1 MRIVIYGCGQIGR
14 VVNQILK
21 DSGHQII
28 GYVDDSYSSLLKQNH
43 DLKILGGREWLLRN
57 SSYDRVCLGVGTI
70 DSRKK
75 IMDWLNNNN
84 IPTINAIHPSVITS
98 TDVVIGQ
105 NVMIGANT
113 TVYGNIIIGDGTFIG
128 PSVAI
133 SHDTFIGECCLIS
146 IGSVISAR
154 VTIEDSVFIGSGAI
168 LVPSKLAPDARLLI
182 AKRSI
187 IGAGSVVIRDVKTGD
202 TVVGIPAKS
211 TSLS

>member
-43 DLKILGGREWLLRN
+43 DLKILGGCEWLLN
-57 SSYDRVCLGVGTI
+57 KKAYDRVCLGVGTI

-75 IMDWLNNNN
+75 IMNWLVENH
-84 IPTINAIHPSVITS
+84 IPTINAIHPSVVAS
-98 TDVVIGQ
+98 SDVVIGQ

-113 TVYGNIIIGDGTFIG
+113 TVYGNITIGNGTFIG

-154 VTIEDSVFIGSGAI
+154 VTIENDVFIGSGAT